1 MFWPRIEDRRILAGL
16 LASLVLVAWWA
27 LWLWGKSPYGH
38 LLLHDGD
45 TKHLVHMGAAQRPL
59 FFAGLFVLG
68 WTLMTVA
75 MMLPTSSPLI
85 LLFHRLVQDRRYA
98 GRLVAVLIAGYLT
111 VWILFGMLVH
121 FLNWTARSAVGAVP
135 WLSDHPWLLG
145 SAILLVAGLYQF
157 SPLKYSCL
165 DKCRSPMTFIVERWR
180 GGNET
185 AQSLRLG
192 IDHGVFC
199 VGCCWSL
206 MLLMFVVGTGS
217 LGWMLLLGLVMAAEK
232 NLPWGRRLSVPLGA
246 LLIVGAA
253 VVVLSRIRSA

>member
-1 MFWPRIEDRRILAGL
+1 MSWPRIEDRRIVGGL
-16 LASLVLVAWWA
+16 LASLVLLAWWA

-38 LLLHDGD
+38 LLLHGGNME
-45 TKHLVHMGAAQRPL
+45 HMVHMGTAHGPL
-59 FFAGLFVLG
+59 FFAALFILG

-85 LLFHRLVQDRRYA
+85 LLFHRLVRDRRHA
-98 GRLVAVLIAGYLT
+98 SLLIALLVAGYLA
-111 VWILFGMLVH
+111 VWVLFGALAH
-121 FLNWTARSAVGAVP
+121 LLSWTVRGAVRAVP
-135 WLSDHPWLLG
+135 WLSQNPWVLG

-157 SPLKYSCL
+157 SSLKYSCL

-180 GGNET
+180 GGNEME
-185 AQSLRLG
+185 QSLRLG

-206 MLLMFVVGTGS
+206 MLLMFAVGTGS

-232 NLPWGRRLSVPLGA
+232 NLPWGRRLSAPLGGI
-246 LLIVGAA
+246 LIAGAA
-253 VVVLSRIRSA
+253 VVVLIQIRG

>member
-1 MFWPRIEDRRILAGL
+1 MSWPRIEDRRILAGL
-16 LASLVLVAWWA
+16 LASLVLLAWLT

-38 LLLHDGD
+38 LSLHGGNME
-45 TKHLVHMGAAQRPL
+45 HMVHEGAAHRPL

-85 LLFHRLVQDRRYA
+85 LLFHRLVRDRPYA
-98 GRLVAVLIAGYLT
+98 GRLIALLIAGYLI
-111 VWILFGMLVH
+111 VWILFGVLVH
-121 FLNWTARSAVGAVP
+121 LLNWTARSAIHAAP
-135 WLSDHPWLLG
+135 WLSDQPWLLG
-145 SAILLVAGLYQF
+145 SVILFTAGLYQF

-192 IDHGVFC
+192 IEHGVFC

-206 MLLMFVVGTGS
+206 MLLMFVVGTGN
-217 LGWMLLLGLVMAAEK
+217 LGWMLVLGLLMAAEK
-232 NLPWGRRLSVPLGA
+232 NLPLGRRLSLPL
-246 LLIVGAA
+246 
-253 VVVLSRIRSA
+253 

>member
-1 MFWPRIEDRRILAGL
+1 MSWPRIEDQKILAGL
-16 LASLVLVAWWA
+16 LASLVLVAWCA
-27 LWLWGKSPYGH
+27 LWLWGSSPYGH
-38 LLLHDGD
+38 LLLHGGNME
-45 TKHLVHMGAAQRPL
+45 HMAHMGAARRPL
-59 FFAGLFVLG
+59 FFAALFVLG

-85 LLFHRLVQDRRYA
+85 LLFHRLVHDRRYA
-98 GRLVAVLIAGYLT
+98 GRLVALLIAGYLT
-111 VWILFGMLVH
+111 VWIFFGVLVH
-121 FLNWTARSAVGAVP
+121 FLNWTVRSAVHAVP
-135 WLSDHPWLLG
+135 LLAGHPRLLG

-165 DKCRSPMTFIVERWR
+165 DKCRSPMAFIVERWR
-180 GGNET
+180 GGSEA

-192 IDHGVFC
+192 IDHGIFC

-232 NLPWGRRLSVPLGA
+232 NLPWGRHLSAPLGA
-246 LLIVGAA
+246 SLIVIGA
-253 VVVLSRIRSA
+253 VVVLT